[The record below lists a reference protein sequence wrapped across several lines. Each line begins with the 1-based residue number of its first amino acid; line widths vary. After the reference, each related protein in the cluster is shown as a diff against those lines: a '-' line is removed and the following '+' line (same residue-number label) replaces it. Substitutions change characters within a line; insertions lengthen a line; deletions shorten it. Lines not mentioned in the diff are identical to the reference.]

1 MKGEVLGVLLLLG
14 GSVAPA
20 MAQQS
25 PAPAATQDAPLA
37 EETADTAKQD
47 APLAEETADAA
58 KKDEKVCKVIA
69 VIGSRFKSRQCHTQ
83 HEWDAIDRAH
93 KDKMR
98 EIDSQPI
105 RQRSEG

>member
-1 MKGEVLGVLLLLG
+1 MKGEVFGVLLLLLLG

-25 PAPAATQDAPLA
+25 PVPAVA
-37 EETADTAKQD
+37 QD
-47 APLAEETADAA
+47 APLAEETADAPKTADAA
-58 KKDEKVCKVIA
+58 KKEEKVCKVIE
-69 VIGSRFKSRQCHTQ
+69 VTGSRFKSRQCHTQ
-83 HEWDAIDRAH
+83 HEWDAIYRAT

-105 RQRSEG
+105 RQTGG